1 MATTDFR
8 TLARVAANRSEF
20 PRPVEGRADVSLT
33 QQLFATLY
41 LLGTMGLFGSLATIA
56 GLDRAGALM
65 FAPLYLWL
73 LMNILSAAYRGGR
86 LSAQHFLCFT
96 WLIFGLILSAVFCY
110 KPLGAIFNVI
120 LLFFDILFAF
130 WLFQVF
136 DRDAFLRILVLSVG
150 VMLLLSIPA
159 GLVDPEYIIYRDPLD
174 RANVLGF
181 QNIKGLFPH
190 KIHAGIFYGI
200 AFAASLALYRLEVRR
215 LYLVVAGLFFLGMA
229 ASGSSVALVATVS
242 GGGLAW
248 GLMATVRRLGWFFV
262 SYLMGWL
269 VIMVVAIAVSGIY
282 PDVMRA
288 LGRDPSMTGR
298 VPIWQYA
305 IQSIINNPLIGL
317 GYGVYFDPDLN
328 SPAQGLW
335 RSLLWYTPPSFH
347 SGYLQVLA
355 EVGVVGSIGFFAIL
369 IGAVRRCVR
378 ANDFF
383 ALWIVMVA
391 VVTNA
396 GAALFVT
403 HRCLPLLLLIYFA
416 FRADLG
422 KVKTILQST
431 QKAALRR

>member
-1 MATTDFR
+1 
-8 TLARVAANRSEF
+8 
-20 PRPVEGRADVSLT
+20 
-33 QQLFATLY
+33 
-41 LLGTMGLFGSLATIA
+41 
-56 GLDRAGALM
+56 
-65 FAPLYLWL
+65 
-73 LMNILSAAYRGGR
+73 
-86 LSAQHFLCFT
+86 
-96 WLIFGLILSAVFCY
+96 
-110 KPLGAIFNVI
+110 
-120 LLFFDILFAF
+120 
-130 WLFQVF
+130 
-136 DRDAFLRILVLSVG
+136 
-150 VMLLLSIPA
+150 MLLLSIPA
-159 GLVDPEYIIYRDPLD
+159 GLVDSEYIIYRDPLD